1 MNSSILNN
9 CARIKCAFKL
19 PRFFLSRGN
28 YGVSFESSQLQQIL
42 YYTRAWS
49 ICTAGAQARSNICF
63 TLQNHINQNDNGK
76 ETRKSLPAQRVP
88 WNWLPLP
95 DVVTCP
101 RVGVVVVSVRVG
113 WWVYVRWIHYL
124 RSHHKRL
131 TSVQLCYWRLRRGD
145 LVLHWTA
152 VLGMRPTANG

>member
-1 MNSSILNN
+1 MVPFSTIAPGLNVPSSSHD
-9 CARIKCAFKL
+9 
-19 PRFFLSRGN
+19 FLFLGTIMGFPSNR
-28 YGVSFESSQLQQIL
+28 VSFNKKCISPERGQSVCGE
-42 YYTRAWS
+42 RK
-49 ICTAGAQARSNICF
+49 RESNICF